1 MTLPS
6 FVRPF
11 VVAALLCFAAPAFA
25 QSAPPSPPGDAR
37 AAAAAMKKQADAA
50 MDTLHY
56 DEALA
61 SYQRSYELFPDPAV
75 LYNEARVYQARGEYP
90 EALSAGLRFEQEAPA
105 ELKARVAGLSRF
117 LDELREH
124 VATLD
129 LRCNISGAR
138 VLVREKQ
145 IGVTPLPQSVKLNAG
160 KPLLEVVAEGY
171 LPFHEEVDLRGGVT
185 TPLEVTLKSKD
196 RAGTL
201 AIRVDYT
208 PLYELTPMTL
218 SPNLAFGMDETNLFT
233 TLART
238 DGKPL
243 QITKLEASEPW
254 IIATLVPGV
263 SKDDTTA
270 RIQISIKRDGPPRR
284 FNEFVHV
291 YTAGQSNAPASSVY
305 IYGEVS
311 GEVSVTPE
319 ALYWSIVDSAKTVK
333 ERPANLITQHV
344 TIRSA
349 SGQEIELKNPQSS
362 IQGIKLE
369 LKPEADGK
377 AYELIARLDDVP
389 SSTISGNVSFET
401 SVAAQPRIQ
410 LPVIVN
416 VFNP

>member
-1 MTLPS
+1 MINKTGLLMGIVLAGGMCLKVGAQGTPRIQFDQTIYDFGKTSVVTSVSGSFKFQNTGDGVLKLEPPKPSCGCTVAEVKPDTLP
-6 FVRPF
+6 
-11 VVAALLCFAAPAFA
+11 
-25 QSAPPSPPGDAR
+25 PGA
-37 AAAAAMKKQADAA
+37 
-50 MDTLHY
+50 T
-56 DEALA
+56 
-61 SYQRSYELFPDPAV
+61 
-75 LYNEARVYQARGEYP
+75 GE
-90 EALSAGLRFEQEAPA
+90 
-105 ELKARVAGLSRF
+105 
-117 LDELREH
+117 
-124 VATLD
+124 
-129 LRCNISGAR
+129 
-138 VLVREKQ
+138 
-145 IGVTPLPQSVKLNAG
+145 
-160 KPLLEVVAEGY
+160 
-171 LPFHEEVDLRGGVT
+171 LPFSLNLGYYRGNLEKHITVKSNDPKTPEVSLSI
-185 TPLEVTLKSKD
+185 K
-196 RAGTL
+196 
-201 AIRVDYT
+201 VDYT

-243 QITKLEASEPW
+243 QITKLETSEPW
-254 IIATLVPGV
+254 IIATLAPGV

>member
-11 VVAALLCFAAPAFA
+11 VVAALLCFAAPALA

-185 TPLEVTLKSKD
+185 TPLEVMLKSKD

-201 AIRVDYT
+201 AIRVDGDPATVQIDHALTKMT
-208 PLYELTPMTL
+208 PLELQLDAGPHSIVIRREGFEDLDTSTVVVAGQRKELAL
-218 SPNLAFGMDETNLFT
+218 SLAHK
-233 TLART
+233 
-238 DGKPL
+238 KPL
-243 QITKLEASEPW
+243 TARWWFWTGVGPVVVGTAVTAVV
-254 IIATLVPGV
+254 IALNTEKAHGSGDQFSPGV
-263 SKDDTTA
+263 
-270 RIQISIKRDGPPRR
+270 
-284 FNEFVHV
+284 
-291 YTAGQSNAPASSVY
+291 QSAP
-305 IYGEVS
+305 
-311 GEVSVTPE
+311 
-319 ALYWSIVDSAKTVK
+319 LMKW
-333 ERPANLITQHV
+333 
-344 TIRSA
+344 
-349 SGQEIELKNPQSS
+349 
-362 IQGIKLE
+362 
-369 LKPEADGK
+369 
-377 AYELIARLDDVP
+377 
-389 SSTISGNVSFET
+389 
-401 SVAAQPRIQ
+401 
-410 LPVIVN
+410 
-416 VFNP
+416 